1 MYNVILWKVNGD
13 EDIHAFKDKPS
24 FQDMYKLIECDTIE
38 IQKGYD
44 KEISSRSFDMYCD
57 EESKLKQSLPN
68 ARATEAWYKWQK
80 NTGHQCLPGDYISG
94 NVCIIKKVQIKNW
107 FENSL
112 NKKDF
117 FNKKSTTWKSLE
129 LGDTNINDQE
139 LIELSFKNLRILKRP
154 LIEFNNKTI
163 YSGFKEDEILT
174 IMKKL

>member
-1 MYNVILWKVNGD
+1 MINVYGIKNC
-13 EDIHAFKDKPS
+13 DKCASLKKWLKKNEINFS
-24 FQDMYKLIECDTIE
+24 F
-38 IQKGYD
+38 
-44 KEISSRSFDMYCD
+44 FDLD
-57 EESKLKQSLPN
+57 VHS
-68 ARATEAWYKWQK
+68 
-80 NTGHQCLPGDYISG
+80 
-94 NVCIIKKVQIKNW
+94 IKKVQIKNW

-117 FNKKSTTWKSLE
+117 FNKKSITWKSLE

-154 LIEFNNKTI
+154 LIEFNKKTI